1 MKINAQES
9 DEYRFSL
16 IVINISSFI
25 SITAKENNAQE
36 ICSVNNES
44 KGIKKEILK
53 ISLSPFSFDW
63 LQDTTSNM

>member
-9 DEYRFSL
+9 YEYRFSL

-53 ISLSPFSFDW
+53 IS
-63 LQDTTSNM
+63 